1 MSLAEFST
9 QENVVALLQRS
20 LERGRLGHA
29 YLFTGTDLAELEAV
43 GLALAQTLNCQESP
57 QVAPDGTPL
66 DACGACASCR
76 KIANTNHAD
85 VMVIR
90 PESKLRQIKIEQ
102 MVRRTGSP
110 PRVLH
115 DLVNNKATE
124 GLYKVA
130 LLVAADRMNA
140 NAANSLLKSLEEPP
154 ERTVFILL
162 STEPERLLDTIH
174 SRCLRLTFAGDGRA
188 RFGEDE
194 QAWLGEFARM
204 AAEGKKD
211 CFGRYRLLGTLMAR
225 LEEMKSVI
233 ETEVEEAS
241 PLHDHDEADPELRE
255 QWENEC
261 KAAASA
267 EYRLRRA
274 GYLGA
279 LQGWLR
285 DVWLHSAGVS
295 SVNGDLA
302 LFPNLD
308 YTAEAVAERLS
319 PADAAA
325 NLRLMEQTQRTLH
338 TNVQE
343 LVALETGLLKLK
355 L

>member
-1 MSLAEFST
+1 M
-9 QENVVALLQRS
+9 NV
-20 LERGRLGHA
+20 
-29 YLFTGTDLAELEAV
+29 
-43 GLALAQTLNCQESP
+43 
-57 QVAPDGTPL
+57 
-66 DACGACASCR
+66 
-76 KIANTNHAD
+76 
-85 VMVIR
+85 
-90 PESKLRQIKIEQ
+90 
-102 MVRRTGSP
+102 
-110 PRVLH
+110 
-115 DLVNNKATE
+115 
-124 GLYKVA
+124 
-130 LLVAADRMNA
+130 

-154 ERTVFILL
+154 EHMVFILL

-188 RFGEDE
+188 RFGEE
-194 QAWLGEFARM
+194 ELAWLGEFARM

-211 CFGRYRLLGTLMAR
+211 CFGRYRLLGTLLAR
-225 LEEMKSVI
+225 LEEMKSAI
-233 ETEVEEAS
+233 EIEVEESS
-241 PLHDHDEADPELRE
+241 PLHDYDEVGPELRE
-255 QWENEC
+255 QWENQC

-295 SVNGDLA
+295 SELA

-308 YTAEAVAERLS
+308 YTAEAVADRLS
-319 PADAAA
+319 PADAVA
-325 NLRLMEQTQRTLH
+325 NLHLMEQTQRTLH

>member
-1 MSLAEFST
+1 MPLADFST
-9 QENVVALLQRS
+9 QANVVALLQRS

-29 YLFTGTDLAELEAV
+29 YLFMGEDLPELEAV
-43 GLALAQTLNCQESP
+43 GLALAQTLNCLEPP
-57 QVAPDGTPL
+57 QAASDGTPM
-66 DACGACASCR
+66 DACGACESCR
-76 KIANTNHAD
+76 KIDNTNHAD

-90 PESKLRQIKIEQ
+90 PESMLRQIRMEQ
-102 MVRRTGSP
+102 MVRRPGSP

-162 STEPERLLDTIH
+162 STEPGRLLDTIQ
-174 SRCLRLTFAGDGRA
+174 SRCLRLPFAGDGRL
-188 RFGEDE
+188 RLGEEE
-194 QAWLGEFARM
+194 QAWLGDFARM

-233 ETEVEEAS
+233 EEEVEEAS
-241 PLHDHDEADPELRE
+241 PLNDYIDADPDLRK
-255 QWENEC
+255 QWEDEC

-274 GYLGA
+274 GYLAA

-285 DVWLHSAGVS
+285 DVWLHSTGVS
-295 SVNGDLA
+295 NELA
-302 LFPNLD
+302 LFPELD

-325 NLRLMEQTQRTLH
+325 NLRLMEQTQSTLH